1 MPEDRRT
8 ASVTPVLRKGK
19 KEDLRNYRP
28 VSFTSILRKVM
39 EQLILHVI
47 SKQVAEKKV
56 ISSCQHGFTKG
67 KSGMTNQV
75 TFYDVMTS
83 WVDRRRAVDVV
94 YFNFSKVSDIVSH
107 IILVVKLWKCG
118 TDELTV
124 R

>member
-1 MPEDRRT
+1 
-8 ASVTPVLRKGK
+8 
-19 KEDLRNYRP
+19 
-28 VSFTSILRKVM
+28 
-39 EQLILHVI
+39 
-47 SKQVAEKKV
+47 
-56 ISSCQHGFTKG
+56 
-67 KSGMTNQV
+67 MTNQV